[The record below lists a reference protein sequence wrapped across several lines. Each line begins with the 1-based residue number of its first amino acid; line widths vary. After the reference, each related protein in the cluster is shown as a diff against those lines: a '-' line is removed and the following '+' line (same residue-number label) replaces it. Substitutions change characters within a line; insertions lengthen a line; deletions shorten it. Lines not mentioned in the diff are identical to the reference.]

1 MAPSL
6 MGDLLEEV
14 LLHLPPNDPGHLF
27 RAALVC
33 KDWCRAIS
41 GSGFRRRFLKVHRMA
56 APILGF
62 IYRSSFKKT
71 HFMPTISST
80 FRLVYRE
87 IPWSAIHALQSRILF
102 YDMDYRTFQ
111 LYLIVVNPIT
121 GMWLWLPKPKV
132 PLNKQCWCW
141 SATLICATAGCDHLN
156 CDYGPFL
163 VVLACIDGGFA
174 HACVYSSET
183 HVWSEPSKP
192 ISVQHHHELNPIRRP
207 GGPNSVCGRW
217 RLFWTEAAAGHS
229 EQSLTSDCHSSD
241 ENLDLP
247 LRTEV
252 LSVTDG
258 HDFVFIRMGS
268 TIFTVDLK
276 SGGVA
281 KLFDGCESNMY
292 DIVPYLSF
300 CTPGPISRNSKA
312 PEQTRISDPWPLA
325 SSHSVSPAALME
337 ELVEEILLRF
347 PPDDPTRLFR
357 AAVVCKDWRHGFR
370 QRFREFHHRT
380 PPLLGLI
387 YTS

>member
-1 MAPSL
+1 MAPPL

-102 YDMDYRTFQ
+102 YDMDY
-111 LYLIVVNPIT
+111 
-121 GMWLWLPKPKV
+121 
-132 PLNKQCWCW
+132 
-141 SATLICATAGCDHLN
+141 
-156 CDYGPFL
+156 
-163 VVLACIDGGFA
+163 
-174 HACVYSSET
+174 
-183 HVWSEPSKP
+183 HV
-192 ISVQHHHELNPIRRP
+192 
-207 GGPNSVCGRW
+207 
-217 RLFWTEAAAGHS
+217 
-229 EQSLTSDCHSSD
+229 
-241 ENLDLP
+241 NLDLP

-281 KLFDGCESNMY
+281 KLFDGYN
-292 DIVPYLSF
+292 IQNV
-300 CTPGPISRNSKA
+300 
-312 PEQTRISDPWPLA
+312 Q
-325 SSHSVSPAALME
+325 HS
-337 ELVEEILLRF
+337 
-347 PPDDPTRLFR
+347 
-357 AAVVCKDWRHGFR
+357 
-370 QRFREFHHRT
+370 
-380 PPLLGLI
+380 
-387 YTS
+387 